1 MVFFISNIVHWI
13 RKSAKTNVKKKNYNE
28 RKEITYIIIR
38 TIEKIYIKKL
48 NNKYFVFIHY

>member
-1 MVFFISNIVHWI
+1 ML
-13 RKSAKTNVKKKNYNE
+13 KKNYNE
-28 RKEITYIIIR
+28 GKEITYIIIR